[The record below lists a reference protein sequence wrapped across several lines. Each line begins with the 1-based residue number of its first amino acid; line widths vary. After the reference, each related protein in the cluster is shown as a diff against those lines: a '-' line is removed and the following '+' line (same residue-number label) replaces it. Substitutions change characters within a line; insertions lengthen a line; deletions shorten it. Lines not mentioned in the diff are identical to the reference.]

1 MRVLL
6 FSTILYLLGIAVVL
20 YLRPKLMFHP
30 DGRWKEFGLHDDD
43 ATVFPFWFFCI
54 GWAVISFLLGRLI
67 VGEPASAGRIVSASL
82 VAAAAPTLT
91 SRVTEPI
98 EPLPVL
104 SSGAETNA
112 LSKPGYYKLNANA
125 TKRNGVPRYI
135 YVGPEL
141 PAEEDE

>member
-20 YLRPKLMFHP
+20 YLRPKLMFHT

-67 VGEPASAGRIVSASL
+67 VGEPARAGRIVSASL

-112 LSKPGYYKLNANA
+112 LSKPGYYKLNTNA